1 METREYTITADKIL
15 NRLNMKL
22 SGTFSIEDTLP
33 IINRINAEIVKL
45 QEGFD
50 VINDVRELKF
60 VDTKTAKEIKKGTTI
75 LQDKGAKRLIRVI
88 GSSKL
93 ALMTLAKFSNFSN
106 SKMKIYY
113 APTLEDAYKILEEK

>member
-50 VINDVRELKF
+50 IINDVRELKF